1 MPDEGSE
8 REPPQSP
15 WNAVGRYSGH
25 GLTIVGSI
33 GLFMAVGWWLDGK
46 LGLRPL
52 LTIVGAFLG
61 GAAGFYAMWRDLVV
75 GPGGTDSG
83 PRP

>member
-8 REPPQSP
+8 REPPPSP
-15 WNAVGRYSGH
+15 WSTLGRYSGH
-25 GLTIVGSI
+25 GFTIAGAI

-46 LGLRPL
+46 VGLRPL
-52 LTIVGAFLG
+52 LTILGAFLG

-75 GPGGTDSG
+75 GPRG
-83 PRP
+83 PGDGPQP